1 MNLTMPITKA
11 ITKAIQK
18 GKAMISRQVFETEH
32 EMFRDSVR
40 KFIDEQIAPF
50 HEQWEA
56 EGQVDRNLWLKA
68 GEQGLLAPT
77 VPEEFGGVGVD
88 YRYNAVVSEELGRA
102 GFTGPGWP
110 LHSDIAVPYIIHYGS
125 PELKARFLP
134 GCVSGEIVTAI
145 AMTEP
150 GTGSD
155 LQGIKTTA
163 VLDGDHYILN
173 GSKTFITNGQ
183 HANLV
188 VVVAKTNPEAGAQ
201 GISLLVVETDSD
213 GFEKGSNLKKVGMKA
228 QDTSELFFNDVR
240 VPKENL
246 LGQEG
251 AGFLYLMKELP
262 QERLSISLIATA
274 ASESILQQTV
284 EYVKERKAFGKPIA
298 ALQNTQFKL
307 AELDAQI
314 TSMRVF
320 IDRCLE
326 LHVQGK
332 LDTATASKAKLMST
346 ELQCQVMD
354 ECLQLHGG
362 YGYMWEYPVA
372 RAYADARVQR
382 IYGGTSEI
390 MKLIIARTLFEQS

>member
-1 MNLTMPITKA
+1 
-11 ITKAIQK
+11 
-18 GKAMISRQVFETEH
+18 MIPRTVFESEH

-40 KFIDEQIAPF
+40 KFIEAEIAPF
-50 HEQWEA
+50 HEQWE
-56 EGQVDRNLWLKA
+56 EQGQVDRELWLKA

-77 VPEEFGGVGVD
+77 VPEAFGGVGVD

-110 LHSDIAVPYIIHYGS
+110 LHSDIAVPYIINHGS
-125 PELKARFLP
+125 EELKARYLP
-134 GCVSGEIVTAI
+134 GCVSGELVTAI
-145 AMTEP
+145 AMTES

-155 LQGIKTTA
+155 LQGVKTTA
-163 VLDGDHYILN
+163 VLDGDHYVLN

-183 HANLV
+183 HADLV
-188 VVVAKTNPEAGAQ
+188 VVVAKTDPAAGAR
-201 GISLLVVETDSD
+201 GISLLLVETDSP

-246 LGQEG
+246 LGKEG
-251 AGFLYLMKELP
+251 MGFMYLMKELP
-262 QERLSISLIATA
+262 QERLSIALIAL
-274 ASESILQQTV
+274 ASAESIIKQTV

-298 ALQNTQFKL
+298 AFQNTQFKL
-307 AELDAQI
+307 AELDAEV
-314 TSMRVF
+314 TALRVF
-320 IDRCLE
+320 VDRCLE

-332 LDTATASKAKLMST
+332 LDTATASKAKLLGS
-346 ELQCQVMD
+346 ELQCRVMD

-372 RAYADARVQR
+372 RGYADARVQR

-390 MKLIIARTLFEQS
+390 MKLIIARTLFEQG